1 MANTVSGENMGTY
14 IVYVLLEVLAA
25 LIVVLMTGPERL
37 SRTQEKQVQEEYFEQ
52 TTELIP
58 EI

>member
-1 MANTVSGENMGTY
+1 
-14 IVYVLLEVLAA
+14 LLEVLAA